1 MVRTSKPMT
10 ASTVP
15 STAPSAVPS
24 ANAVVTEKKAPSTKK
39 AAAAKEVA
47 ATPAKESKTKVAAPV
62 VADAAVESDSAE
74 EGVAAAEGT
83 VESATEKLAAF
94 AALLAAGN
102 NVFVQLKNQFKILEK
117 NIQKELK
124 FAQKV
129 SSRKLK
135 RSGNR
140 KPSGFVCPTL
150 ISDELCAFL
159 GQPAGTL
166 MARTVVSGEI
176 NAYIRANN
184 LKNVTNGRQIDADA
198 KLTQLLKLEAGDIL
212 TFFNLQRYLK
222 SHFIKAEVAASV
234 PAAVVGASV

>member
-1 MVRTSKPMT
+1 MT
-10 ASTVP
+10 ASTA
-15 STAPSAVPS
+15 APTPVATPS
-24 ANAVVTEKKAPSTKK
+24 ANSVVEKKEKAPSTKK
-39 AAAAKEVA
+39 AASVPKEVA
-47 ATPAKESKTKVAAPV
+47 ATAPAVTAPV
-62 VADAAVESDSAE
+62 VADDVDAVAE
-74 EGVAAAEGT
+74 EGVAATE
-83 VESATEKLAAF
+83 VSATEKLAAF

-102 NVFVQLKNQFKILEK
+102 NVFVQLKNQFKVLEK
-117 NIQKELK
+117 SIQKELK

-166 MARTVVSGEI
+166 LARTDVSREI
-176 NAYIRANN
+176 NAYIKANE
-184 LKNVTNGRQIDADA
+184 LKNATNGRQINADA
-198 KLTQLLKLEAGDIL
+198 KLTALLKLQEGDIL

-222 SHFIKAEVAASV
+222 SHFIKAEVAAA
-234 PAAVVGASV
+234 PAGASV

>member
-1 MVRTSKPMT
+1 MT
-10 ASTVP
+10 AS
-15 STAPSAVPS
+15 AVPAS
-24 ANAVVTEKKAPSTKK
+24 VPAANAVVVEKKAASAKK
-39 AAAAKEVA
+39 AAPAPKDA
-47 ATPAKESKTKVAAPV
+47 ATPVKESKAKVAAPV
-62 VADAAVESDSAE
+62 ADATATEAESAE
-74 EGVAAAEGT
+74 EGAVATEGA
-83 VESATEKLAAF
+83 VEVSATEKLAAF

-140 KPSGFVCPTL
+140 KPSG
-150 ISDELCAFL
+150 ELCAFL

-184 LKNVTNGRQIDADA
+184 LKNATNGRQINADA
-198 KLTQLLKLEAGDIL
+198 KLTQLLKLQEGDIL

-222 SHFIKAEVAASV
+222 SHFIKAEVPAAASV
-234 PAAVVGASV
+234 AVGASV